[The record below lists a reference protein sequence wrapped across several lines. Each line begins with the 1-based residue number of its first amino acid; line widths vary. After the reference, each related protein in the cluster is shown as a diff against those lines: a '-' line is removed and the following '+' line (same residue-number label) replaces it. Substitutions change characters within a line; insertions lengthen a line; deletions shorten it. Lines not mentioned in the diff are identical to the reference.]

1 MFFCPSKRQNIPD
14 SLRNSSCDFGKFCY
28 SFFVKEKTRTWLELA
43 ENDLELAQ
51 SIVKNKNRAYF
62 AVHFCHQAIEKIL
75 KAIVQERTEVA
86 PKRTHNFKALCEQ
99 ANIALPASTENFLI
113 KLAPHY
119 LASRYPE
126 DLQHLYK
133 KYTESYVRTL
143 LQETTEAFQW
153 CKSYLISK
161 P

>member
-1 MFFCPSKRQNIPD
+1 M
-14 SLRNSSCDFGKFCY
+14 
-28 SFFVKEKTRTWLELA
+28 KEKTKTWLELA

-75 KAIVQERTEVA
+75 KAIVQEHTEVA

-99 ANIALPASTENFLI
+99 ANIILATSIETFLI

-126 DLQHLYK
+126 DLQLLYK

-143 LQETTEAFQW
+143 LQDTTEAFQW
-153 CKSYLISK
+153 FKIYLTSRK
-161 P
+161 